1 MSLKEFISLL
11 SVFLFFSSASPAHAT
26 VPPEALSFDVN
37 VKLIGF
43 NAEQK
48 EKVMKAIELIKK
60 VVASEEFKQ
69 KVLSK
74 KHNGKSLFVD
84 SDLSNKEIYSKI
96 LEGAEEVGDTSK
108 NNRMDLELKLYNDKS
123 KTIGY
128 TYPHIV
134 RIYVNRKYFDNFQ
147 PHQVADNL
155 FHEWLHKLGFK
166 HSIKK
171 NPDRVHSVPYSIGY
185 LVKDLAWQ
193 QYSVSHKTAVNEI
206 INEHQSQ
213 EAP

>member
-1 MSLKEFISLL
+1 MSLKEFFSLL
-11 SVFLFFSSASPAHAT
+11 SVCLFFYPVSPTQAA
-26 VPPEALSFDVN
+26 VPPEALSFDVS

-48 EKVMKAIELIKK
+48 EKVMQAIELIKK

-69 KVLSK
+69 KILSK
-74 KHNGKSLFVD
+74 KYKGKSLFVD
-84 SDLSNKEIYSKI
+84 SDLSNEEIYSKI
-96 LEGAEEVGDTSK
+96 LEGAEEIGDTSK
-108 NNRMDLELKLYNDKS
+108 NNRMDLELKLYHEKS

-134 RIYVNRKYFDNFQ
+134 RIYVNQKYFDNFQ

-166 HSIKK
+166 HSLKK

-185 LVKDLAWQ
+185 LVKDLAQQ
-193 QYSVSHKTAVNEI
+193 QYSVSHKTAVNEN

-213 EAP
+213 EVP